1 MATQVRNVRT
11 GSVPMY
17 DLEGNRYLVHITT
30 KQILTT
36 YTEGGDTGWIDDAKT
51 YECEQG
57 PVNPQG
63 DGSFQ
68 LATSGVLI
76 YPKSRLPRESGQ

>member
-1 MATQVRNVRT
+1 
-11 GSVPMY
+11 MY
-17 DLEGNRYLVHITT
+17 DAQGNRYTVAITT
-30 KQILTT
+30 RQVRAS
-36 YTEGGDTGWIDDAKT
+36 YVEGGDTGWIDDAT
-51 YECEQG
+51 SYECAEG
-57 PVNPQG
+57 RVNPQG